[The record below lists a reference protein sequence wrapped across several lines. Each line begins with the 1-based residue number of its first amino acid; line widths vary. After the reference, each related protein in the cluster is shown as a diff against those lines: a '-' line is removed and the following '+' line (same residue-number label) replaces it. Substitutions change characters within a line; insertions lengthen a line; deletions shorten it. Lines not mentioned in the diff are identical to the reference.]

1 MVQILKST
9 SISLYL
15 TIEWGKIDK
24 VELGKRSVATFPIC
38 YNDIYMWTTSP
49 GDIILKEKISKYQ
62 PHS

>member
-1 MVQILKST
+1 MKNNKGSMATMVQILKST

-38 YNDIYMWTTSP
+38 YNDIYM
-49 GDIILKEKISKYQ
+49 
-62 PHS
+62 